1 MIQVFSFLF
10 RQRGGAAGRKGALQ
24 AANFLRAMS
33 LLLAFGIAF
42 GGVQAALV
50 QTALAQTAPDALDT
64 STPVYFNPD
73 GGSYFHADPQCSTVN
88 KKYRPLA
95 TISLADIFT
104 PTYASLDPCKRCAAS
119 FAGVLEAME
128 KQSLMTPVTLSIP
141 REGAQPADAPPLSA
155 ECAVLYDL
163 TNSRI
168 LYEKNAAQ
176 RCEPASLTKLLTVL
190 TAYANDGSAI
200 EYTVGDEIE
209 MIGSNSSVAY
219 LRKKNVLSFQS
230 LVDAVMLA
238 SGNDAAYTLAVNL
251 AREEAGNKRMENEE
265 ALTAFADLMNDTA
278 KTLGCTDSHF
288 VSVDGYPS
296 PEHYTTAYD
305 MLRIAI
311 TAANTPLTAKS
322 AARTRAYH
330 VFISG
335 REAIWE
341 TTNLL
346 LKSNS
351 EYYYPYA
358 TGLKTGSTGEGFS
371 LAASAEKDGTR
382 LIAIIINARGE
393 AERFQEAAALFE
405 YGFQGR

>member
-1 MIQVFSFLF
+1 MIQMFSSLF
-10 RQRGGAAGRKGALQ
+10 VKQGEAAVQGNRRIQRAGRKGHMR
-24 AANFLRAMS
+24 AAAF
-33 LLLAFGIAF
+33 LLAMGIAL
-42 GGVQAALV
+42 GGLGGE
-50 QTALAQTAPDALDT
+50 TALALTAEAQPDM

-73 GGSYFHADPQCSTVN
+73 GGSYFHGDPQCSTVN

-95 TISLADIFT
+95 AITLADILS
-104 PTYASLDPCKRCAAS
+104 PPYASLDPCKRCAAS
-119 FAGVLEAME
+119 FAAILEVME
-128 KQSLMTPVTLSIP
+128 KQNLMKPVTLP
-141 REGAQPADAPPLSA
+141 MPTAGTQFTDAPLLSA

-190 TAYANDGSAI
+190 TAYANDGTAI

-209 MIGSNSSVAY
+209 MIGSNSSTAY
-219 LRKKNVLSFQS
+219 LREKNVLSFHS

-251 AREEAGNKRMENEE
+251 AREAEGNKQLQNEA
-265 ALTAFADLMNDTA
+265 ALASFAGLMNDAA

-346 LKSNS
+346 LKSDS

-371 LAASAEKDGTR
+371 LAASAEKEGVR
-382 LIAIIINARGE
+382 LIAILINANGE
-393 AERFQEAAALFE
+393 AERFREAAALFE
-405 YGFQGR
+405 YGFR